1 MTFGEDLVYG
11 FCTNDEK
18 QANPPSKD
26 WIWKLFFF
34 LEHLKLLKVITSNF
48 VSNFLVTRHTDYKSM
63 TSIAP
68 PSGQL

>member
-34 LEHLKLLKVITSNF
+34 FGTSQTIKGNNIKLRI
-48 VSNFLVTRHTDYKSM
+48 
-63 TSIAP
+63 
-68 PSGQL
+68 